1 MINIITSYQKTL
13 EEAERSLHN
22 AKQEGDIP
30 DSLRQSLCKRAYDN
44 CYNFADS
51 VVNAGQFTRNED
63 LIQEI
68 QDSFMLQAMTL
79 HDEAFDLLN
88 AHLKL
93 NWKLEAAATTE
104 TLA

>member
-30 DSLRQSLCKRAYDN
+30 NSLRQALCKRAYDN
-44 CYNFADS
+44 CYNFSDS
-51 VVNAGQFTRNED
+51 VVNAGQYTRNPD

-68 QDSFMLQAMTL
+68 QDQFMLQALTL
-79 HDEAFDLLN
+79 HDEAYELLN
-88 AHLKL
+88 SHIKL

-104 TLA
+104 PLA